1 MSNTTR
7 YRNKPGVRIELSS
20 LIDMAFLLLI
30 FFLLVTLTPQVSP
43 LVKRNIEHSAISSS
57 KTLLITCSPLGTL
70 SLNDKEISRKKLLQH
85 LNTYTAKPPVI
96 LSVVSPIATPLLV
109 ETMNAIVSRGFYDV
123 RLQTEQ

>member
-43 LVKRNIEHSAISSS
+43 LIKRSIGQAPSSAAE
-57 KTLLITCSPLGTL
+57 TLLIHCSPLGTL
-70 SLNDKEISRKKLLQH
+70 SLNNKEISRKNLLKQ
-85 LNTYTAKPPVI
+85 LTDIDNLIK
-96 LSVVSPIATPLLV
+96 
-109 ETMNAIVSRGFYDV
+109 NK
-123 RLQTEQ
+123 